1 MTLSVGQVV
10 DNRYRIVKLL
20 GQGGFGAVYQAWD
33 ARLERLCAL
42 KENLDPTPEVE
53 RQFGKEA
60 TILANLNHPNLPRVI
75 DHFTVTG
82 QGQYLVMDYVEGE
95 DLQQMLDRRG
105 LLPEVEVLPW
115 IAQIC
120 DALAYLHDQPQP
132 IIHRDVKPANVK
144 ITPEGQPMLVDFGI
158 AKFYDPARQT
168 TLGARAITPGYS
180 PPEQYGHGRTDTRSD
195 IYSLGATLYALLTGK
210 EPADSVE
217 RIIGAAALTP
227 PEELNP
233 HISEPVARGVMK
245 AMAAEPA
252 QRFQS
257 IGEFKAALTSDSP
270 ARSTVTPI
278 GQSTRA
284 VDPRA
289 MASYATA
296 SHAAASHAVLR
307 TVGVAQPEVTAAPS
321 RRQDRRTPRILALVI
336 LALGLLS
343 WILVCVQPVVL
354 MGLKVD
360 QVLGSAAAG
369 MMLILGFCGGGI
381 SALAALILGVLML
394 IKYRK
399 RATGGDY
406 AMTAVGMVA
415 AAVLVLVVIGLV
427 VFTLLLPAT
436 GT

>member
-20 GQGGFGAVYQAWD
+20 GHGGFGAVYQAWD

-42 KENLDPTPEVE
+42 KENLEPSPEVE

-60 TILANLNHPNLPRVI
+60 TMLANLNHPNLPRVI
-75 DHFTVTG
+75 DHFTVAE
-82 QGQYLVMDYVEGE
+82 QGQYLVMDFVEGE

-105 LLPEVEVLPW
+105 PLPEAEVLPW
-115 IAQIC
+115 IMQIC
-120 DALAYLHDQPQP
+120 DALAYLHGQPQP

-144 ITPEGQPMLVDFGI
+144 ITPDGQPMLVDFGI

-180 PPEQYGHGRTDTRSD
+180 PPEQYGQGRTDNRSD

-217 RIIGAAALTP
+217 RLIGAAALTP
-227 PEELNP
+227 PDQLNP
-233 HISEPVARGVMK
+233 LISEPVARVIMR
-245 AMAAEPA
+245 ALAAEPA

-257 IGEFKAALTSDSP
+257 IGEFKAALTSDSV
-270 ARSTVTPI
+270 ARSTVTPV

-284 VDPRA
+284 VDHRA
-289 MASYATA
+289 MAR
-296 SHAAASHAVLR
+296 VI
-307 TVGVAQPEVTAAPS
+307 GVAQPKAPPS
-321 RRQDRRTPRILALVI
+321 SGLKWSRRTPRVLGVTALV
-336 LALGLLS
+336 LGMLS

-354 MGLKVD
+354 MGLGVD
-360 QVLGSAAAG
+360 QVVGSAAAG
-369 MMLILGFCGGGI
+369 MLVILGFCGGGI
-381 SALAALILGVLML
+381 SALATLVLGLLML
-394 IKYRK
+394 LKYRK
-399 RATGGDY
+399 EATGFDY
-406 AMTAVGMVA
+406 ALTTTGMVA
-415 AAVLVLVVIGLV
+415 AVVLVLAVIGLV
-427 VFTLLLPAT
+427 VFIILLPAA

>member
-20 GQGGFGAVYQAWD
+20 GHGGFGAVYQAWD

-42 KENLDPTPEVE
+42 KENLDPSSEVE

-75 DHFTVTG
+75 DHFTVAG
-82 QGQYLVMDYVEGE
+82 QGQYLVMDFVEGD

-105 LLPEVEVLPW
+105 PLPEAEVLPW
-115 IAQIC
+115 ITQIC
-120 DALAYLHDQPQP
+120 DALAYLHNQPQP
-132 IIHRDVKPANVK
+132 IIHRDIKPANVK
-144 ITPEGQPMLVDFGI
+144 ITSDGQPMLVDFGI

-217 RIIGAAALTP
+217 RLIGAAALTP
-227 PEELNP
+227 PEQLNP
-233 HISEPVARGVMK
+233 LISEPVARVIMK

-257 IGEFKAALTSDSP
+257 IAEFKAALVSDSP
-270 ARSTVTPI
+270 ARSTVTPV

-284 VDPRA
+284 VDHRA
-289 MASYATA
+289 VA
-296 SHAAASHAVLR
+296 HA
-307 TVGVAQPEVTAAPS
+307 VGVAQPEVMLPP
-321 RRQDRRTPRILALVI
+321 RLGQGRRTPRILAVI
-336 LALGLLS
+336 TLALGVLS
-343 WILVCVQPVVL
+343 WILVCVQPVAL
-354 MGLKVD
+354 MGLGAD

-369 MMLILGFCGGGI
+369 MMVILGFCGGGL
-381 SALAALILGVLML
+381 SALVALVIGLLVLL
-394 IKYRK
+394 KYRK
-399 RATGGDY
+399 KATGGDY
-406 AMTAVGMVA
+406 AMVAVGVVA
-415 AAVLVLVVIGLV
+415 AAILVLSAIGLV
-427 VFTLLLPAT
+427 VFALLLPAA

>member
-10 DNRYRIVKLL
+10 DSRYRIVKLL

-75 DHFTVTG
+75 DHFTVTD

-105 LLPEVEVLPW
+105 PLPEVEALPW

-120 DALAYLHDQPQP
+120 NALAYLHDQPQP

-180 PPEQYGHGRTDTRSD
+180 PPEQYGHGRTDARSD

-210 EPADSVE
+210 EPVDSVE
-217 RIIGAAALTP
+217 RIIGAAAVTP

-233 HISEPVARGVMK
+233 HISGPVAQIVMK

-257 IGEFKAALTSDSP
+257 IGEFKAALISDPP

-284 VDPRA
+284 VNPR
-289 MASYATA
+289 
-296 SHAAASHAVLR
+296 AAASHAALH
-307 TVGVAQPEVTAAPS
+307 TVGVAQPEVMPVPGG
-321 RRQDRRTPRILALVI
+321 RQDRRAPRILALAT

-343 WILVCVQPVVL
+343 WILICVQPAVL
-354 MGLKVD
+354 MGLGVD
-360 QVLGSAAAG
+360 QVLGSATAG

-381 SALAALILGVLML
+381 SALAALVLGVLL
-394 IKYRK
+394 LAKYRK
-399 RATGGDY
+399 RAAGGDY

-415 AAVLVLVVIGLV
+415 AAVLVLAVIGLV
-427 VFTLLLPAT
+427 VFILLLPEA

>member
-33 ARLERLCAL
+33 TRLERLCAL

-75 DHFTVTG
+75 DHFTVAG

-105 LLPEVEVLPW
+105 PLPEAEVLPW
-115 IAQIC
+115 ITQVC

-132 IIHRDVKPANVK
+132 IIHRDIKPANVK
-144 ITPEGQPMLVDFGI
+144 IAPDGQPMLVDFGI

-180 PPEQYGHGRTDTRSD
+180 PPEQYGQGRTDTRSD
-195 IYSLGATLYALLTGK
+195 IYSMGATLYALLTGK

-217 RIIGAAALTP
+217 RLIGAATLTP
-227 PEELNP
+227 PEQLNP
-233 HISEPVARGVMK
+233 LISEPVARVVMK

-257 IGEFKAALTSDSP
+257 IGEFKMALLSDSP
-270 ARSTVTPI
+270 ARSTVAPV

-284 VDPRA
+284 VDHRA
-289 MASYATA
+289 VE
-296 SHAAASHAVLR
+296 HAI
-307 TVGVAQPEVTAAPS
+307 GVVQPSKKPLPS
-321 RRQDRRTPRILALVI
+321 LWRGWRTPRVLAVIALV
-336 LALGLLS
+336 LGMLS

-360 QVLGSAAAG
+360 QLLGAAAAG
-369 MMLILGFCGGGI
+369 IIVILGFCGGGI
-381 SALAALILGVLML
+381 SALAALVLGVLML

-399 RATGGDY
+399 GATGGDY
-406 AMTAVGMVA
+406 AVVA
-415 AAVLVLVVIGLV
+415 AGMAGAAILVLSVIGLV
-427 VFTLLLPAT
+427 VFVLLLPAA